1 MLTNTT
7 KTSHYFSFSKI
18 NLTVNGKFKTG
29 DEGDT
34 IRKFLM
40 KNHMPICFGNCRTC
54 KVFVEDQ
61 PVLACTTPI
70 KQGMNIFTK
79 AKTENQEILN
89 KMQQV
94 KAASNFF

>member
-1 MLTNTT
+1 MLTTT
-7 KTSHYFSFSKI
+7 AKTNHCFLFSKI
-18 NLTVNGKFKTG
+18 KLTVNGKIYTG

-40 KNHMPICFGNCRTC
+40 KNKMPICFGNCRTC

-70 KQGMNIFTK
+70 KQGMSLFTK
-79 AKTENQEILN
+79 AKTENPEILN
-89 KMQQV
+89 KMEQV
-94 KAASNFF
+94 KTASNFF

>member
-1 MLTNTT
+1 MLTNTA

-18 NLTVNGKFKTG
+18 NLTVNGKLKTG